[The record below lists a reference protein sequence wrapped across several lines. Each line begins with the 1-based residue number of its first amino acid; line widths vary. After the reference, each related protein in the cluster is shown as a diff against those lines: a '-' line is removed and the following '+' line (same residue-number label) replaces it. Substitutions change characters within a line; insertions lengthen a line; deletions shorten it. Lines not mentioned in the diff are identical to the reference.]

1 MQHASLVNEF
11 HRSVADYLSQKE
23 NVELSQRIRDQ
34 RRKEYEQ
41 GMVSSMD
48 LTQAEAQ
55 YQEGLQGL
63 FLSAQTALDK
73 QSEMEYLMTKQTL
86 K

>member
-1 MQHASLVNEF
+1 M
-11 HRSVADYLSQKE
+11 
-23 NVELSQRIRDQ
+23 ELAQRIRDQ

-73 QSEMEYLMTKQTL
+73 QSELEYLMTKQTL

>member
-1 MQHASLVNEF
+1 
-11 HRSVADYLSQKE
+11 
-23 NVELSQRIRDQ
+23 
-34 RRKEYEQ
+34 
-41 GMVSSMD
+41 MD

-73 QSEMEYLMTKQTL
+73 QSELEYLMTKQTL